1 MSKPTKT
8 ATLDAIRNSGG
19 IMSTIAEK
27 LGVTWHTAKSYVD
40 KWPET
45 IQAFEDERNRIVDM
59 AESVLVKSI
68 RNGDTQDAKWLLSRL
83 GKDRGYVERQET
95 TGKDGGPIQTE
106 SAEMDLDALT
116 DDERFMLMKLWRK
129 AKKKEES

>member
-95 TGKDGGPIQTE
+95 TGKDGDPIRHE
-106 SAEMDLDALT
+106 VNGDLDLSKLD
-116 DDERFMLMKLWRK
+116 DDEIRQLLELTKK
-129 AKKKEES
+129 AKKE